1 MTRQCCG
8 SSEIELGTVYAAE
21 MGITLFSDIDR
32 YTLDEA
38 EVRIY
43 FHLVLPDGTEESIPM
58 GIFEVSE
65 ANRHIKTLELKAY
78 DYILRFEKALKLT
91 ASGGTA
97 YSFLLMASTECEV
110 ELAQTKAEIEAM
122 MTI

>member
-1 MTRQCCG
+1 MRI
-8 SSEIELGTVYAAE
+8 SSRAKDTSQDSVMEAVRLNWARSMRRRWAS
-21 MGITLFSDIDR
+21 LCFSDIDR
-32 YTLDEA
+32 YTFDEA

-78 DYILRFEKALKLT
+78 DYMLRFEKAL
-91 ASGGTA
+91 
-97 YSFLLMASTECEV
+97 
-110 ELAQTKAEIEAM
+110 
-122 MTI
+122 